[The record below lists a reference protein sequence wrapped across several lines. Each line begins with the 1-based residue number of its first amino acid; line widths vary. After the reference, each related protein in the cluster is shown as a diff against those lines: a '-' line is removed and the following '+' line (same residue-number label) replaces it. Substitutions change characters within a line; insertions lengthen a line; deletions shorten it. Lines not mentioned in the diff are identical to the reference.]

1 MGGRIVHERSAETE
15 TTIGILLMAYGG
27 PTSLDQI
34 PAYLADVREGRPPSD
49 ELLAEMTHRYTAIG
63 GRSPILE
70 LTEAQARGIE
80 RELNRAA
87 EPGIRYRAYVGMRHW
102 HPYIREVMPQIVA
115 DGVDRLVAAVM
126 APHYSRMSVGRYM
139 QRVDE
144 ALSAVDAQ
152 IPVLQVE
159 SWKDEPAFIEAIV
172 QRVQQALER
181 FDEAERDDV
190 YILFTAHSLPE
201 RILQWNDPYPDEL
214 KTSVEAIVDQLHPKH
229 SSFAFQSQGA
239 TADPWLGP
247 SVEETLEKLAAE
259 GVRICYSCR
268 SASSAITSRCSTMST
283 SNTGRRPKRSA
294 FGSNGLNRSTTTRCF
309 AGPSPMPCAAPWC
322 TPPLPAL
329 ALQRPSRTDGAP
341 WSSTSS
347 SSAAASAGWSPPIAC
362 SSPPRIT
369 CASPCSKRATGL
381 AAKS

>member
-1 MGGRIVHERSAETE
+1 MHERSKSGEE
-15 TTIGILLMAYGG
+15 TTIGVLLMAYGG
-27 PTSLDQI
+27 PSSLDQI

-49 ELLAEMTHRYTAIG
+49 ELLGEMTHRYIAIG

-70 LTEAQARGIE
+70 LTEAQARGVE
-80 RELNRAA
+80 RELNRDADA
-87 EPGIRYRAYVGMRHW
+87 GVRYRTYVGMRHW
-102 HPYIREVMPQIVA
+102 HPYIREVMPRVVA

-144 ALSAVDAQ
+144 ALASLDAS

-159 SWKDEPAFIEAIV
+159 SWKDEPAFIQAIV
-172 QRVQQALER
+172 QRINQALER
-181 FDEAERDDV
+181 FDDADRDDV

-214 KTSVEAIVDQLHPKH
+214 KVSVQAVVDQLHPKQ

-259 GVRICYSCR
+259 GVRNLLLVPIGFVCDHVEVLYDVDIEHRAQAEALGIRLERTASLNDDPLLCR
-268 SASSAITSRCSTMST
+268 AVADAVRRTLAHAAVAGQASQPTE
-283 SNTGRRPKRSA
+283 P
-294 FGSNGLNRSTTTRCF
+294 
-309 AGPSPMPCAAPWC
+309 
-322 TPPLPAL
+322 
-329 ALQRPSRTDGAP
+329 D
-341 WSSTSS
+341 
-347 SSAAASAGWSPPIAC
+347 
-362 SSPPRIT
+362 
-369 CASPCSKRATGL
+369 
-381 AAKS
+381 

>member
-1 MGGRIVHERSAETE
+1 VHERSATSGE
-15 TTIGILLMAYGG
+15 TTIGVLLMAYGG

-49 ELLAEMTHRYTAIG
+49 ELLAEMTHRYAAIG

-80 RELNRAA
+80 RELNRDA
-87 EPGIRYRAYVGMRHW
+87 EPGVRYRAYAGMRHW
-102 HPYIREVMPQIVA
+102 HPYIREVMPRIIE

-144 ALSAVDAQ
+144 AMSALDANL
-152 IPVLQVE
+152 PVLQVE

-172 QRVQQALER
+172 QRINQALER

-214 KTSVEAIVDQLHPKH
+214 KISVQAVVDQLQPKH

-259 GVRICYSCR
+259 GVRNLLLVPIGFVCDHVEVLYDVDIEHRAQAEALGIRLERTASLNDDPLLCR
-268 SASSAITSRCSTMST
+268 AVADAVRRTLAHAAVAGSSGPA
-283 SNTGRRPKRSA
+283 
-294 FGSNGLNRSTTTRCF
+294 TTQ
-309 AGPSPMPCAAPWC
+309 G
-322 TPPLPAL
+322 
-329 ALQRPSRTDGAP
+329 
-341 WSSTSS
+341 
-347 SSAAASAGWSPPIAC
+347 
-362 SSPPRIT
+362 
-369 CASPCSKRATGL
+369 
-381 AAKS
+381 